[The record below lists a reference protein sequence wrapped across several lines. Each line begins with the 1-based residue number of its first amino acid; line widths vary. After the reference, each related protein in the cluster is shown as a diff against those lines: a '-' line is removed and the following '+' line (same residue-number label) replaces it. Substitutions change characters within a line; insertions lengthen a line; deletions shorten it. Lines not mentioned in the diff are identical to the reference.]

1 MIFLKTEE
9 EIELLRESNLLVC
22 KTLAEL
28 AKVIQPGITTAQ
40 LDKLAEENANLVR
53 VKLSHSVS
61 PLDNPSQIK
70 AIRKNIARINTE
82 LTLRDLNN

>member
-1 MIFLKTEE
+1 MKI
-9 EIELLRESNLLVC
+9 
-22 KTLAEL
+22 AEL
-28 AKVIQPGITTAQ
+28 KELTKQEL

-61 PLDNPSQIK
+61 PLDNHSQIK

>member
-1 MIFLKTEE
+1 MKI
-9 EIELLRESNLLVC
+9 
-22 KTLAEL
+22 AEL
-28 AKVIQPGITTAQ
+28 KELTKQEL

-70 AIRKNIARINTE
+70 AIRQNIARINTE

>member
-1 MIFLKTEE
+1 MKI
-9 EIELLRESNLLVC
+9 
-22 KTLAEL
+22 AEL
-28 AKVIQPGITTAQ
+28 KELTKQEL

-61 PLDNPSQIK
+61 PLENPSQIK

>member
-1 MIFLKTEE
+1 MKI
-9 EIELLRESNLLVC
+9 
-22 KTLAEL
+22 AEL
-28 AKVIQPGITTAQ
+28 KELTKQEL

-82 LTLRDLNN
+82 LTLRELNN